1 MTNLHTHKTIIDQF
15 LHSLQTQHIKYIYGG
30 VTDLLLEEKRK
41 LHLICRDIPNIHAS
55 WVFTDISIK
64 NVKNVESVEQYLIDQ
79 LIAIFGK
86 KCKNVPCNE
95 RFVSLLQ
102 KCACEDNYKI
112 YVCYQI
118 C

>member
-1 MTNLHTHKTIIDQF
+1 MTNLHTQKTIIDQF

-55 WVFTDISIK
+55 WVFINIADIGE
-64 NVKNVESVEQYLIDQ
+64 NVENVEQYLIDQ

-95 RFVSLLQ
+95 RFVSLQ
-102 KCACEDNYKI
+102 KYECENNYKI